1 MAQLKTTR
9 EFGII
14 GEQPIVV
21 GYLYTKPFNGRGMS
35 GDEPES
41 VTIYTVTLG
50 RNEIIDQL
58 SRDEITALRQECLED
73 HHESAEVAA
82 ERKGDEMRDRRR
94 AAAC

>member
-9 EFGII
+9 DFGVI

-21 GYLYTKPFNGRGMS
+21 GYILNKAFNGRGMS
-35 GDEPES
+35 PDEPES

-94 AAAC
+94 AATC